1 MLSRPSLIRSAFSA
15 RALLSPL
22 AVPRRTLLTSVVDAK
37 AGLSEQEAEIFD
49 LAKRFAD
56 AELAPNMRR
65 WDETGEF
72 PVATMRKAAE
82 LGFGS
87 IYCSEEF
94 GGTGLTRLDASLIFE
109 ALSTGCVPTTAFL
122 SIHNMVAWMI
132 DTFGSHELREKW
144 IPQLTHMDK
153 IASYCLT
160 EPSSGSDAASME
172 TTAKRDGDHLIINGS
187 KAFISGA
194 GTSDLYLVMVRT
206 GGAGAKGVTSVLVE
220 KGTPGLSFGK
230 NEEKIGWK
238 CQPTRVVTFEDV
250 RVPVSNIVGEEGK
263 GFTYAMKGLNGGRVN
278 IASCSLGG
286 AQSALQAAVDYA
298 GTRTQFKT
306 PLSGFQNTQFKLAEM
321 AMKLTASRLMVR
333 NAARAIDAGS
343 PSAAAT
349 CAMAKAYATEECF
362 QLCDDAIQIHGGYGY
377 LNDYPVGQY
386 MRDLRVHRILEG
398 TSEVM
403 RMIVAREILKD

>member
-1 MLSRPSLIRSAFSA
+1 MLARSA
-15 RALLSPL
+15 LLRSL
-22 AVPRRTLLTSVVDAK
+22 TRSILVRNVPKRSLLTSVVNPKD
-37 AGLSEQEAEIFD
+37 GLSEEESEIFD

-56 AELAPNMRR
+56 QELAPNMRK
-65 WDETGEF
+65 WDETHEF
-72 PVATMRKAAE
+72 PVATLRKAAE
-82 LGFGS
+82 LGFGT

-94 GGTGLTRLDASLIFE
+94 GGTGLKRLDASLIFE
-109 ALSTGCVPTTAFL
+109 AMASGCVPTTAFL

-132 DTFGSHELREKW
+132 DSFGSTALKEKY
-144 IPQLTHMDK
+144 IPQLASMDL

-160 EPSSGSDAASME
+160 EPSSGSDASSLE
-172 TTAKRDGDHLIINGS
+172 TTAKRDGDELVINGS

-206 GGAGAKGVTSVLVE
+206 GGPGPKGITSVLVE
-220 KGTPGLSFGK
+220 KDTPGLSFGK

-238 CQPTRVVTFEDV
+238 CQPTRVITFEDV
-250 RVPVSNIVGEEGK
+250 RIPITNIVGEEGK

-286 AQSALQAAVDYA
+286 AQSALQASVDHV
-298 GTRTQFKT
+298 GVRKQFGT
-306 PLSGFQNTQFKLAEM
+306 PLSSFQNTQFKLSEM

-333 NAARAIDAGS
+333 NAARAIDSQS
-343 PSAAAT
+343 PSAAAS
-349 CAMAKAYATEECF
+349 CAMAKAFATEECF
-362 QLCDDAIQIHGGYGY
+362 QITDEAIQIHGGYGY

-398 TSEVM
+398 TNEVM
-403 RMIVAREILKD
+403 RMIVAREILKE